1 MKTNP
6 EGEVM
11 RNRIALSTRILW
23 LSVLAA
29 ALLLLPSSASA
40 QSATVTDDAFASSSS
55 ATQSLNLNGQGIS
68 LLVAGSNATVGS
80 AHLGATKTFIRFQL
94 QSSLPPGVSA
104 ANVSK
109 ATLKL
114 FVSTGVAPTGTIDL
128 YPVTGDWSEATLNPA
143 SPPAIS
149 STPFATG
156 IPVGKSNS
164 FLVVDV
170 TQLVQEWLNGPAKG
184 GMENHGIAL
193 VASTS
198 TSYVVF
204 DSKEGI
210 VTSHEPRLEIALASS
225 GPQGPAGPQG
235 PQGLAGP
242 QGATGSSGSP
252 GAPGAAASVQ
262 VGNTV
267 TVAAGTPASV
277 LNGGTQNAAVLNF
290 LIPQGPAGTPGA
302 QGLQGPVGINNR
314 GAWNATNDYRV
325 NDAVSD
331 QGSFWLAV
339 QPIPA
344 NTPNSEPSSTN
355 TSWQLL
361 AAQGAAGAPGSPG
374 SQGPK
379 GDQGPMGLQGLQG
392 PSGQNPVGAA
402 LTTTP
407 NTFAG
412 NQTINGNL
420 ILAGG
425 GGVQFADGT
434 VQTSAASAG
443 SGGGIP
449 TGFMITGTTPVA
461 PPGYTL
467 SGSFSAGNL
476 WAPMA
481 PMPTA
486 PRGFAAAAVNGK
498 IYAIGGYDPSNRNA
512 SLSTVE
518 VYDPATNTW
527 RSSTE
532 PPGTPGAPAPMPTAR
547 GFLAAAAVNGKIYAI
562 GGDDGNIVNTVE
574 VYDPATNTWR
584 SSTEPPGTP
593 GAPAPMPT
601 AQFKLAAA
609 AVNGKIYAIG
619 GVAGNALQT
628 VEVYDPSS
636 NSWSTAAGMLTA
648 RYGLAAADANGLIY
662 AVGGENLSGVSTEQY
677 SPPRTIYTFIKN

>member
-1 MKTNP
+1 MNTIPK
-6 EGEVM
+6 GEAM
-11 RNRIALSTRILW
+11 RNTMALSMKILW
-23 LSVLAA
+23 FSVLAA
-29 ALLLLPSSASA
+29 TLLLLPSRAAA
-40 QSATVTDDAFASSSS
+40 QSATVTDDAFLSTNST
-55 ATQSLNLNGQGIS
+55 TQSVNLNGQGIS

-210 VTSHEPRLEIALASS
+210 VTSHEPRLEIVLASS

-235 PQGLAGP
+235 PQGPAGP
-242 QGATGSSGSP
+242 QGTSGANGSAGTPGSAAT
-252 GAPGAAASVQ
+252 VQ
-262 VGNTV
+262 VGNTI
-267 TVAAGTPASV
+267 TAPAGSLASV
-277 LNGGTQNAAVLNF
+277 LNTGTPNSAVLNF
-290 LIPQGPAGTPGA
+290 LIPQGPAGTPGP

-314 GAWNATNDYRV
+314 GAWNAANDYRV

-339 QPIPA
+339 QAIPA

-379 GDQGPMGLQGLQG
+379 GDQGLMGLPGLPG
-392 PSGQNPVGAA
+392 PPGQNPVGAA
-402 LTTTP
+402 LTTQP
-407 NTFAG
+407 NTFTG
-412 NQTINGNL
+412 DQTINGKL
-420 ILAGG
+420 TLGTG
-425 GGVQFADGT
+425 GGVQFADG
-434 VQTSAASAG
+434 
-443 SGGGIP
+443 
-449 TGFMITGTTPVA
+449 
-461 PPGYTL
+461 
-467 SGSFSAGNL
+467 
-476 WAPMA
+476 
-481 PMPTA
+481 
-486 PRGFAAAAVNGK
+486 
-498 IYAIGGYDPSNRNA
+498 
-512 SLSTVE
+512 
-518 VYDPATNTW
+518 
-527 RSSTE
+527 
-532 PPGTPGAPAPMPTAR
+532 
-547 GFLAAAAVNGKIYAI
+547 
-562 GGDDGNIVNTVE
+562 
-574 VYDPATNTWR
+574 
-584 SSTEPPGTP
+584 
-593 GAPAPMPT
+593 
-601 AQFKLAAA
+601 
-609 AVNGKIYAIG
+609 
-619 GVAGNALQT
+619 
-628 VEVYDPSS
+628 
-636 NSWSTAAGMLTA
+636 
-648 RYGLAAADANGLIY
+648 
-662 AVGGENLSGVSTEQY
+662 
-677 SPPRTIYTFIKN
+677 